1 MSTTQIAQRQIAD
14 GAVNDAK
21 VAAGAAIASSKLAD
35 GANWIKKDG
44 SVAFT
49 GNQSMGGQKL
59 TNVGTPTANT
69 TDAATTAYVD
79 AAISGL
85 NALFDSKGSVK
96 AASTAN
102 GTLATAFENGDTL
115 DGVTLSTGDRILL
128 KNQSAPAENGIYTVN
143 ASGAPTRATDMDAW
157 TEIPGAFVAVEE
169 GTANADSIW
178 LCTAN
183 AGGTLNTTAITWQ
196 QIPTTA
202 GLLAANFVTRETPS
216 GTVDGSNVTFTLANT
231 PTAGSEEVFLNG
243 LLQEAGAGNDYTI
256 SGATITYLSAPLTGE
271 KLRANYRK

>member
-1 MSTTQIAQRQIAD
+1 MSTTQIASRQIAD
-14 GAVNDAK
+14 GAIDNSK
-21 VAAGAAIASSKLAD
+21 VAAGAAIASSKLSD

-79 AAISGL
+79 SAIAGL

-96 AASTAN
+96 AASTGN

-115 DGVTLSTGDRILL
+115 DGITLATGDRILL
-128 KNQSAPAENGIYTVN
+128 KDQSAPAENGIYIVA

-157 TEIPGAFVAVEE
+157 TEVPGAFVAVEQ
-169 GTANADSIW
+169 GTANADTIW

-202 GLLAANFVTRETPS
+202 GLLSANFVTRETPS
-216 GTVDGSNVTFTLANT
+216 GAIDGSNVTYTLANT

-243 LLQEAGAGNDYTI
+243 LLQQSGAGNDYTI
-256 SGATITYLSAPLTGE
+256 SGATITYLAAPLSGE
-271 KLRANYRK
+271 RLLVNYRK